1 MGLKA
6 LYQAWKQPKKAKTP
20 QIQLKKAG
28 GEDPRDP
35 RLAIEFLMNQM
46 RLYAKRYVSMCPA
59 QLKSKDHTNVS
70 FSRSSKISK
79 NLPNKAR

>member
-1 MGLKA
+1 MLIEKNLIQNRA
-6 LYQAWKQPKKAKTP
+6 FNNRKKAKSP
-20 QIQLKKAG
+20 VQLKKAG

-46 RLYAKRYVSMCPA
+46 RLYAKRYISMCPA

-70 FSRSSKISK
+70 F
-79 NLPNKAR
+79 